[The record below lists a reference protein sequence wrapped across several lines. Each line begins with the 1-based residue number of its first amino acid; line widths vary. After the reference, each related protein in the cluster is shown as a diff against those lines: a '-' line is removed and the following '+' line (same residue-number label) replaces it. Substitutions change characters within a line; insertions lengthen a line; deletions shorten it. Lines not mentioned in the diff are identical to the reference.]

1 MYITLLKYKIF
12 SGGQHNMNK
21 LKTLFD
27 ISPDPETS
35 DPQETRITLNEIT
48 LLSKMQA
55 VTHYNLGAS
64 SIRRIAED
72 CGALVRIGKRVAYH
86 RQTGTI

>member
-1 MYITLLKYKIF
+1 MK
-12 SGGQHNMNK
+12 K

-27 ISPDPETS
+27 IPTAAEAI
-35 DPQETRITLNEIT
+35 DPQEPRITLNEIT

-55 VTHYNLGAS
+55 VTRYNLGAS

-86 RQTGTI
+86 RQTLDDFFESIIG

>member
-1 MYITLLKYKIF
+1 
-12 SGGQHNMNK
+12 MNK

-55 VTHYNLGAS
+55 VTHYHLGAS

>member
-1 MYITLLKYKIF
+1 
-12 SGGQHNMNK
+12 MNK

-35 DPQETRITLNEIT
+35 HPQETRITLNEIT

-55 VTHYNLGAS
+55 VTRYNLGAS